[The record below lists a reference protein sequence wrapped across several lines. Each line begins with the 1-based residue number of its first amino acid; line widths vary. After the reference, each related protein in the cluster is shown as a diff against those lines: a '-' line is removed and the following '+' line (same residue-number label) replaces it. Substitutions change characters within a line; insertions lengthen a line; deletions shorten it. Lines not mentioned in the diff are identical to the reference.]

1 MSFADDNPVDF
12 DMEMSV
18 NEDLLGE
25 EQEETDQTSSDLAEI
40 TNLIKE
46 CATQCLNYTESSNR
60 KLSELITAEQN
71 NCSKIVEDKFGLMC
85 ALNQPVNINVS
96 TAMKICAMHKEQLQK
111 LNRLFKA
118 EDECAHAYATHCTE
132 AIKATEAN
140 ALKEGFD
147 DYTEMPHAMLVDRI
161 LEMKNQI
168 ETIKSKTESLKAKY
182 KKRLAEHQAEFNSLL
197 KETAALEKI
206 ELESM

>member
-1 MSFADDNPVDF
+1 MSFADDNPADF

-40 TNLIKE
+40 TTLIKE
-46 CATQCLNYTESSNR
+46 CATQCLNYTVNLRYSSTSVNLTVVSQESSNR
-60 KLSELITAEQN
+60 KLSELITAEQK

-96 TAMKICAMHKEQLQK
+96 TAVKICSMHKEQLQK

-147 DYTEMPHAMLVDRI
+147 EYTDMVSV
-161 LEMKNQI
+161 
-168 ETIKSKTESLKAKY
+168 KSTSLKWC
-182 KKRLAEHQAEFNSLL
+182 
-197 KETAALEKI
+197 I
-206 ELESM
+206 